1 MATEPAAEAA
11 VVTGRASSAQLHST
25 RNLSC
30 HSAVDMLASI
40 GGIGKGAIAE
50 ASSDATGALDDD
62 EEAAALEDDE
72 DEDEE
77 EEEEEEE
84 EEYEE
89 ACFAMT
95 LASEV
100 DPSPSSSS
108 SSSSSSSAAFPFEI
122 LSGTAYD

>member
-1 MATEPAAEAA
+1 
-11 VVTGRASSAQLHST
+11 
-25 RNLSC
+25 
-30 HSAVDMLASI
+30 MLASI

-62 EEAAALEDDE
+62 EEAAAPEDDE
-72 DEDEE
+72 EEDEE

-84 EEYEE
+84 EEDEE

-108 SSSSSSSAAFPFEI
+108 
-122 LSGTAYD
+122 